1 MCSSPSSHTA
11 VCLYSFIK
19 RNFSSALLELHVN
32 LSRQFISTIL
42 SMCLHDQQN
51 GITTNVTNPFQMKP
65 KKCVTFCPDAIEVHL
80 KKKLG
85 SSISLP
91 TGSPRV
97 LNDED
102 RYLLYSQRPDLDYFS
117 RFPELQKRFEGG
129 KCLVRVFIDTE
140 KIGKTRT
147 SKCNLH
153 TAKVLQAWHIRLQN
167 DFSRSMTYAHS
178 LIVLQKTYKN
188 GSATMVFLGDGQF
201 ICETGPTDVLFSF
214 PRTVWHS
221 FVLRDGEGD
230 AVILTD
236 IKVTQEIYNNN
247 LCLEIN
253 GKRFASKSVRDKQS
267 KKIMDDLPSGAL
279 SVLKVCCYSSSLHQ
293 SQLSKIVG

>member
-1 MCSSPSSHTA
+1 MCSPPSSHTA
-11 VCLYSFIK
+11 VCLYSFRK
-19 RNFSSALLELHVN
+19 LSFSSATLLELHVIY
-32 LSRQFISTIL
+32 LRQFISTIL

-51 GITTNVTNPFQMKP
+51 GITTNVTNPYKMKP
-65 KKCVTFCPDAIEVHL
+65 KKMVTFCPDAIE
-80 KKKLG
+80 KLS
-85 SSISLP
+85 SSISLH

-117 RFPELQKRFEGG
+117 RLPELQKKFEGA
-129 KCLVRVFIDTE
+129 KCVRVRVFIDTE

-153 TAKVLQAWHIRLQN
+153 TTKVLQAWHIRLQN
-167 DFSRSMTYAHS
+167 DFSRSMTYEHS

-188 GSATMVFLGDGQF
+188 GSATMVFVGDGQF

-214 PRTVWHS
+214 QRTVWHS
-221 FVLRDGEGD
+221 FMLRDGEGD
-230 AVILTD
+230 AVTLTD
-236 IKVTQEIYNNN
+236 IKITQEIYNNS

-253 GKRFASKSVRDKQS
+253 GKRFGPRVKQS
-267 KKIMDDLPSGAL
+267 PVMEKQIIDDLPSGAL
-279 SVLKVCCYSSSLHQ
+279 SVLKVCCYSSSRHQ